1 MKIIL
6 RDGRI
11 IPSRKESLE
20 KLVNDYFAKKGLLR
34 KGQHVKL
41 LEKTANSTLRKG
53 ELKRFNKSQEAQ
65 KEYVVEEL
73 KVELAGYTQGDK
85 LTKDGVIAMFDAISK
100 HAAAN
105 NYYVGI
111 TCDPDR
117 REGEHKAEFLAV
129 IGCPNKDKANE
140 LESELSCEGYDA
152 GDAVG
157 NVHKSQSKKVYIYKK
172 TSKTVE

>member
-65 KEYVVEEL
+65 KE
-73 KVELAGYTQGDK
+73 
-85 LTKDGVIAMFDAISK
+85 
-100 HAAAN
+100 
-105 NYYVGI
+105 
-111 TCDPDR
+111 
-117 REGEHKAEFLAV
+117 
-129 IGCPNKDKANE
+129 
-140 LESELSCEGYDA
+140 
-152 GDAVG
+152 
-157 NVHKSQSKKVYIYKK
+157 
-172 TSKTVE
+172 